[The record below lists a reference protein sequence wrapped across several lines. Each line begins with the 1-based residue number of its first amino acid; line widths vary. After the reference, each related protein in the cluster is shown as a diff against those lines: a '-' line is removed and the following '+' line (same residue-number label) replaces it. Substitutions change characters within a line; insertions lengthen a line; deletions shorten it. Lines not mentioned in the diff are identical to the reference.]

1 MTSQRK
7 RQLKG
12 IITSDKMDKTVVV
25 EIQRSLF
32 HSKYHKQYRVKKKY
46 KAHDPKNEYHTG
58 DSVIIEEGKPMSKDK
73 RWNVVN
79 KIK

>member
-1 MTSQRK
+1 MTSPRK

-12 IITSDKMDKTVVV
+12 TVTSDKMDKTIVV

-32 HSKYHKQYRVKKKY
+32 HSKYHKQYRVQKKY
-46 KAHDPKNEYHTG
+46 KVHDQKNEYHTG
-58 DSVIIEEGKPMSKDK
+58 DAVIIEEGRPMSKDK
-73 RWNVVN
+73 RWNVVS